1 MGNAESTK
9 ASLAVRTERVSY
21 QAGETVLCVCVCVC
35 ACQSRRRGKN
45 RLESNRRAEL
55 TDAVM
60 HDAVCQSRRRGKHRI
75 ESNQTDGPSSRAVN
89 A

>member
-21 QAGETVLCVCVCVC
+21 QAGETVRVCMCVPVNRGGEGRIDSN
-35 ACQSRRRGKN
+35 QTDGPSSRH
-45 RLESNRRAEL
+45 
-55 TDAVM
+55 AVM
-60 HDAVCQSRRRGKHRI
+60 DDAVCQSRRRGKHRI
-75 ESNQTDGPSSRAVN
+75 ESNQTDGQSSRAVN